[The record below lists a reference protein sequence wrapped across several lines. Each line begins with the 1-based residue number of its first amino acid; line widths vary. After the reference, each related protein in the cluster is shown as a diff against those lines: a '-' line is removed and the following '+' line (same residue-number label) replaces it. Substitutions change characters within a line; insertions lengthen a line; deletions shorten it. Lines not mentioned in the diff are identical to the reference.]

1 MPYKRIKLKDIKQSH
16 SVEFKKSERKK
27 FKQNFLSEGYK
38 PKKGTIIVALN
49 NKIVNGNHR
58 YKLLI
63 EKYGEEHKIIVY
75 KTNIPNFFH
84 KIFSFIIII
93 ILLPFYHNMGY
104 KRIKLKKIKQSHCVD
119 FRNKDRKDFVNKF
132 LNEGYIPRK
141 GLITVGLDNKI
152 INGNH
157 RYCLLLQKYGEEH
170 TIVVKKNNSLYDVG
184 SAITSVIAILILPFT
199 PIYYG
204 IKYFLKK

>member
-1 MPYKRIKLKDIKQSH
+1 
-16 SVEFKKSERKK
+16 
-27 FKQNFLSEGYK
+27 
-38 PKKGTIIVALN
+38 
-49 NKIVNGNHR
+49 
-58 YKLLI
+58 
-63 EKYGEEHKIIVY
+63 
-75 KTNIPNFFH
+75 
-84 KIFSFIIII
+84 
-93 ILLPFYHNMGY
+93 MGY

-119 FRNKDRKDFVNKF
+119 FVDKDRKDFANKF
-132 LNEGYIPRK
+132 LNEGYISRK

-170 TIVVKKNNSLYDVG
+170 VIVVKTSNSIYDV
-184 SAITSVIAILILPFT
+184 SRAITIVIAILILPFA

>member
-1 MPYKRIKLKDIKQSH
+1 MGYKRVKLKDIKRSH
-16 SVEFKKSERKK
+16 GVSFKKNERKLFKKS
-27 FKQNFLSEGYK
+27 FLEEGYK
-38 PKKGTIIVALN
+38 PRKGVITVGLN
-49 NKIVNGNHR
+49 NKIIDGNHR
-58 YKLLI
+58 YTILL
-63 EKYGEEHKIIVY
+63 EKYGPEHYVIVK
-75 KTNIPNFFH
+75 KTIMPYFLYA
-84 KIFSFIIII
+84 IFSFIIII

-119 FRNKDRKDFVNKF
+119 FRNKDRKDFANKF

-170 TIVVKKNNSLYDVG
+170 TIVVKKSNSLYDVG

>member
-1 MPYKRIKLKDIKQSH
+1 MGYKRVKLKDLNRGH
-16 SVEFKKSERKK
+16 SVNFKKNERKLFKKS
-27 FKQNFLSEGYK
+27 FLEEGYK
-38 PKKGTIIVALN
+38 PRKGIITVGLN
-49 NKIVNGNHR
+49 NKIIDGNHR
-58 YKLLI
+58 YTILL
-63 EKYGEEHKIIVY
+63 EKYGPEYNIIVK
-75 KTNIPNFFH
+75 KTITPYPLYV
-84 KIFSFIIII
+84 IVSFILI

-104 KRIKLKKIKQSHCVD
+104 KRIKLKKIKQSHCID
-119 FRNKDRKDFVNKF
+119 FRNKDRKDFANKF

-157 RYCLLLQKYGEEH
+157 RYCLLLQKYGQEH
-170 TIVVKKNNSLYDVG
+170 IIVVKKNNSLYDVG
-184 SAITSVIAILILPFT
+184 SAITTIIAIIILPFA